1 MCIAETCLC
10 IVQQLNY
17 DRFSIYILKKSQVS
31 EKKNVFG
38 QLILILK

>member
-1 MCIAETCLC
+1 LQTCLC

-17 DRFSIYILKKSQVS
+17 NRFSIKSQTS

-38 QLILILK
+38 QLIMIL

>member
-17 DRFSIYILKKSQVS
+17 NGFSIKKKSNKW

-38 QLILILK
+38 QLIMIL

>member
-17 DRFSIYILKKSQVS
+17 DRFSIYIKKSQVS

>member
-17 DRFSIYILKKSQVS
+17 NRFSIKKKSQIVR
-31 EKKNVFG
+31 EKNVFG
-38 QLILILK
+38 QLIMIL

>member
-17 DRFSIYILKKSQVS
+17 NRFSIKKKKVKQVR
-31 EKKNVFG
+31 KKNVFG
-38 QLILILK
+38 QLIMIL